1 MQRYIRYVE
10 MLNVYK
16 IPANEHQVV
25 DRQAADE
32 ISVL

>member
-1 MQRYIRYVE
+1 MQRYISYVE
-10 MLNVYK
+10 MLNLYK
-16 IPANEHQVV
+16 IPAKEHQVV